1 MPADLRRATK
11 TAAPVGIPL
20 ALVAREATNIPSA
33 RGLNAGRS
41 PVSRIAVL
49 GNSANPLNRINSET
63 VRRAA
68 KRLSVVVDVFEVKSC
83 AEVERALQSIIE
95 THPDA
100 ALLASDTLLLSER
113 KQITDVMA
121 RNRIPAIYPLR
132 EYAEAGGFISY
143 GSNITVLFEQSAHY
157 VRKILDGE
165 DPDALPIQQ
174 ATKFEAII
182 TLKAAARLGLTLPAT
197 VLARAD
203 EVIE

>member
-1 MPADLRRATK
+1 M
-11 TAAPVGIPL
+11 
-20 ALVAREATNIPSA
+20 
-33 RGLNAGRS
+33 
-41 PVSRIAVL
+41 L

-165 DPDALPIQQ
+165 DPGALPIQQ